1 MTYRVELLRQPIF
14 AVIDLKGA
22 EPDLKNWI
30 DSPNVVFPSR
40 PNSRTH
46 FDGVEL
52 FRIGEEHWLMR
63 AELDQ
68 EDRLMV
74 LTRLERA
81 PVHISIVLVSDT
93 LTFSRISGPDADQI
107 IKIACPLDIHPTV
120 FPCDSSSYT
129 QVFGIKGLVIRNKDG
144 FEIAVESSYADM
156 IDDFL
161 RRATA

>member
-1 MTYRVELLRQPIF
+1 
-14 AVIDLKGA
+14 
-22 EPDLKNWI
+22 
-30 DSPNVVFPSR
+30 
-40 PNSRTH
+40 
-46 FDGVEL
+46 
-52 FRIGEEHWLMR
+52 MR

-68 EDRLMV
+68 EDRIMV

-93 LTFSRISGPDADQI
+93 LTFFRISGPDADQI
-107 IKIACPLDIHPTV
+107 IKIASPLDIHPTE

-129 QVFGIKGLVIRNKDG
+129 RIFGIKGLVIRNKDG

>member
-46 FDGVEL
+46 FDRVEL

-74 LTRLERA
+74 LTRLVRA

-93 LTFSRISGPDADQI
+93 LTFFRISGSDADQI
-107 IKIACPLDIHPTV
+107 VKIASPLDIHPTV

>member
-14 AVIDLKGA
+14 AVIDLQGV

-46 FDGVEL
+46 FNGVDL
-52 FRIGEEHWLMR
+52 FWIGEERWLMR

-68 EDRLMV
+68 EDRIMV

-93 LTFSRISGPDADQI
+93 LTFFRISGPDAEQI
-107 IKIACPLDIHPTV
+107 IKIASPLDIHPTE

-129 QVFGIKGLVIRNKDG
+129 RIFGIKGLVIRNKDG

>member
-30 DSPNVVFPSR
+30 DSLNVVFPSR

-63 AELDQ
+63 AQLDQ

-93 LTFSRISGPDADQI
+93 LTFFRISGSDADQI
-107 IKIACPLDIHPTV
+107 IKIASPLDIHPTV
-120 FPCDSSSYT
+120 FPCNSSSYT

>member
-1 MTYRVELLRQPIF
+1 MTCIVELLRQPLF
-14 AVIDLKGA
+14 AVIDLKGTQ
-22 EPDLKNWI
+22 PDLQNWM
-30 DSPNVVFPSR
+30 DDPKVVFPSR

-46 FDGVEL
+46 FDGVDL
-52 FRIGEEHWLMR
+52 FWIGEEHWLMR
-63 AELDQ
+63 ADLDQ

-74 LTRLERA
+74 LTRLEQA

-93 LTFSRISGPDADQI
+93 LTFFRISGPDADQV
-107 IKIACPLDIHPTV
+107 IKIASPLDIHPTV
-120 FPCDSSSYT
+120 FPCDSASHT
-129 QVFGIKGLVIRNKDG
+129 QVFDIKGLVIGNTDG